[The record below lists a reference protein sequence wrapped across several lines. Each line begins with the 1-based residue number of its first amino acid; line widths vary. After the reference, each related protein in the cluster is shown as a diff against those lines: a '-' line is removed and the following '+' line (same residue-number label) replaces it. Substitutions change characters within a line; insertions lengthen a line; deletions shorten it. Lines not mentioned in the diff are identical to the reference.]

1 MDPIGILSKLG
12 KVYKAAKAADDVT
25 EAAKLEQAISKL
37 GLTAF
42 ETSPMSTRIVQ
53 APKEVSV
60 GRTFKTG
67 DKKNIIR
74 GTEGFGG
81 ISPQKLPKMFKE
93 YTQKMEDGAAGRM
106 WYDES
111 SKDIMR
117 WVGGDPAKADDMANM
132 LATTSANTP
141 VNSNLMYSN
150 KGWNQRLVG
159 DPIKTGQFP
168 NDMGRQIDKIL
179 ANPATVELGL
189 KRSPFSAG
197 LSVDWRGPGFANR
210 PTHDI
215 HDVRAWGIKDPK
227 TGKDWEKGVPDAG
240 HRFLDSLSDVVT
252 NRANENELA
261 GFNDWNPYRGQAAA
275 WIAQKAAKEGVP
287 IDAAARHYGSFAPEY
302 QAMITREYGPGSN
315 TGHLL
320 GYEASAPEVKKEF
333 ADALE
338 ALVTGRKG
346 IDKLASESGAL
357 VDRTVPN
364 LGYYE
369 GETSPGFASLVNV
382 GKAKSSQDMDPASMK
397 VADAIASMH
406 GLLGVQKQVGHNYSG
421 NIVSPSKAGSLIFK
435 GDPMGEEALA
445 RFYDN
450 ITDLGKKAGITSG
463 DVVPMVNPQGGA
475 RALMFGSPAQNADLT
490 SMVSPRG
497 KFADRWMKDLAGL
510 TVEPHASSGNLIP
523 FEAPA
528 KWSAKPFIAA
538 IEASGPEMEKNASK
552 ALQRVAPDY
561 LRTVEEHSAKND
573 WLSAPFYKPMME
585 GLAEGGLPRLKELV
599 KQGVVPAAVFTA
611 VDDLRA
617 PPDLGTP

>member
-12 KVYKAAKAADDVT
+12 KAYKAAKAADDVT

-42 ETSPMSTRIVQ
+42 ETSPLSTRVVQ

-81 ISPQKLPKMFKE
+81 ISPQMLPKMFKE
-93 YTQKMEDGAAGRM
+93 YTQKMGDGAAGRM

-132 LATTSANTP
+132 LATTSARTP
-141 VNSNLMYSN
+141 VGSNLMYSN
-150 KGWNQRLVG
+150 KGWNQNAIGEPVR
-159 DPIKTGQFP
+159 TGGFP
-168 NDMGRQIDKIL
+168 NNMGRQIEETL
-179 ANPATVELGL
+179 ANPEAATLGL

-197 LSVDWRGPGFANR
+197 LSVDWRGPEFASR

-215 HDVRAWGIKDPK
+215 HDVRAWGIKDPI
-227 TGKDWEKGVPDAG
+227 TGGDWQKGVPDAG

-252 NRANENELA
+252 KRANENKLG
-261 GFNDWNPYRGQAAA
+261 GFDDWNPYRGQAAA
-275 WIAQKAAKEGVP
+275 WIAQKAAKEGTP
-287 IDAAARHYGSFAPEY
+287 IDAAARHYGSFAPDY
-302 QAMITREYGPGSN
+302 QAMITREWAPGSN

-320 GYEASAPEVKKEF
+320 GYGESPPAAKQDF

-338 ALVTGRKG
+338 AIVTGRHG

-364 LGYYE
+364 VGYYE
-369 GETSPGFASLVNV
+369 GDLSPGFASVVNV
-382 GKAKSSQDMDPASMK
+382 GKDKGSQSMDPASMK
-397 VADAIASMH
+397 VLDAIASAH
-406 GLLGVQKQVGHNYSG
+406 GLLGAQKQVAHNYSG
-421 NIVSPSKAGSLIFK
+421 AITSPSKAGSLVFK
-435 GDPMGEEALA
+435 GEPMGEEALS
-445 RFYDN
+445 RFHGN
-450 ITDLGKKAGITSG
+450 IADLGKSAGMSSE
-463 DVVPMVNPQGGA
+463 DLVPMVNPQGGA
-475 RALMFGSPAQNADLT
+475 RALMFGSPSQNADLA
-490 SMVSPRG
+490 SMVAPRG
-497 KFADRWMKDLAGL
+497 KFAENWMKELAGL

-523 FEAPA
+523 FNAPA
-528 KWSAKPFIAA
+528 QWSSKPFIEA
-538 IEASGPEMEKNASK
+538 IEASGPKMTENVSN
-552 ALQRVAPDY
+552 ALQRAAPDV
-561 LRTVEEHSAKND
+561 LSVVGQHAAKNG
-573 WLSAPFYKPMME
+573 WTQAEWFKPMME
-585 GLAEGGLPRLKELV
+585 GLAEGGLGKLKELV
-599 KQGVVPAAVFTA
+599 AKGIVPAAVFTA
-611 VDDLRA
+611 VDDIQA